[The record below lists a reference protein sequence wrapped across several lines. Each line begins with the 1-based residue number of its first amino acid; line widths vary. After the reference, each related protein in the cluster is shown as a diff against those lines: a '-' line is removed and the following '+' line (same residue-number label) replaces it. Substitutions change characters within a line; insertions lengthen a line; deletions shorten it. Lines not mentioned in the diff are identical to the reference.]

1 MSDQEKY
8 NMKHLQLSEQEL
20 NQLVYLLNKLPIE
33 ELDKVN
39 VIKSFLNDLWDKQH
53 KDIKEVTE

>member
-1 MSDQEKY
+1 
-8 NMKHLQLSEQEL
+8 MKKLQLSEQEL

-39 VIKSFLNDLWDKQH
+39 TIKAFLNDLWEKQH
-53 KDIKEVTE
+53 EEVGKEVKE

>member
-1 MSDQEKY
+1 MKY
-8 NMKHLQLSEQEL
+8 LQLSEQQL

>member
-1 MSDQEKY
+1 
-8 NMKHLQLSEQEL
+8 MKHLQLSEQEL

-39 VIKSFLNDLWDKQH
+39 TIKAFLNELWDKQH
-53 KDIKEVTE
+53 KDIKEETE